1 MPTMDPQQKK
11 WQLFLVVSVGVF
23 MSTLDSSM
31 VNIALPSIMDDYH
44 STLATTE
51 WVVMVYLLT
60 ITVSLLF
67 WGHLAD
73 YLGRGRIYAAGMLVF
88 GIGSFLCGMANTI
101 NWLIFFRFCQ
111 ALGAAMMMSTGPALI
126 KLTFPAARLGRHMGL
141 IGMAVSVGLMTG
153 PSLGG
158 IIIEYLSW
166 RAIFFITVPLGLIFF
181 LFALFI
187 MPPPAGEKKPASFD
201 WLGGLLWAA
210 SLCLAILAVT
220 IKPPVQ
226 FMLLA
231 AAGFGFYLFVQHEKR
246 APDPMLPLPLIR
258 RRFFSMALLSSL
270 LSFTVLFSVIILM
283 PFYLNRIL
291 ALSPARIGLV
301 MMAIPLGVL
310 VVSPVAGWL
319 SDSLGARYISTI
331 GLLISTVGV
340 LLLALLPQTAAP
352 LTVAARLALLGFG
365 QAMFLSPNSASV
377 MAHIHDEFAG
387 ISAGLLA
394 TARNMGMLMGVG
406 LAGLIFT
413 FVFSSYTGG
422 LDLKDFL
429 PGHRVFFMAALR
441 TSFLAA
447 AAVGTVAVVV
457 SWWRGPR
464 EEIKREE
471 MQIKN

>member
-1 MPTMDPQQKK
+1 MAPQQKK

-31 VNIALPSIMDDYH
+31 VNIALPSIMNEYH
-44 STLATTE
+44 STLATTA

-73 YLGRGRIYAAGMLVF
+73 YLGRGRIYSTGMLVF
-88 GIGSFLCGMANTI
+88 GIGSFFCGMANNI
-101 NWLIFFRFCQ
+101 HWLIFFRFCQ

-141 IGMAVSVGLMTG
+141 IGMAVSLGLMTG

-166 RAIFFITVPLGLIFF
+166 RAIFFVTVPVGLIFF
-181 LFALFI
+181 LFAVFI
-187 MPPPAGEKKPASFD
+187 MPPPAEKRKLTSFD

-210 SLCLAILAVT
+210 SLSLAILAVT
-220 IKPPVQ
+220 LKPPAQ
-226 FMLLA
+226 FILLA
-231 AAGFGFYLFVQHEKR
+231 IAGFGFYLFIRHEKK
-246 APDPMLPLPLIR
+246 ALNPILPISLIR
-258 RRFFSMALLSSL
+258 RRFFSMAIVSAL
-270 LSFTVLFSVIILM
+270 LSFTVLFSVLILI
-283 PFYLNRIL
+283 PFYLDRIL
-291 ALSPARIGLV
+291 TLSPSHIGLV
-301 MMAIPLGVL
+301 MMAIPLAVL

-319 SDSLGARYISTI
+319 SDSLGAQYLSTL
-331 GLLISTVGV
+331 GLLVSSVGA
-340 LLLALLPQTAAP
+340 LLLALLPQTATP
-352 LTVAARLALLGFG
+352 LTVAARLALLGCG

-406 LAGLIFT
+406 LAGLIFSS
-413 FVFSSYTGG
+413 VFSSYTGG
-422 LDLKDFL
+422 LDMKDFL
-429 PGHRVFFMAALR
+429 PSHRPFFMAALR
-441 TSFLAA
+441 TSFLTAA
-447 AAVGTVAVVV
+447 AIGAIAVVV
-457 SWWRGPR
+457 SWTRGPKKK
-464 EEIKREE
+464 IKNEE
-471 MQIKN
+471 MTDLPR